1 MLVKQSCA
9 PLNERC
15 SAGWGSCPASRSQR
29 ADHTLLR
36 PLHVECCGLCASQKP
51 LKSHLAAPYS
61 GASPIR
67 LDFLPPPLLC
77 PYPLPPPTPS
87 LSLPPLYPP
96 PPPLLLL
103 FFSSMLDTSV
113 WHVFPIRPVLRYRE
127 TGNHLQPQTH
137 PDAGNWAETVAA
149 QPWRQPQDTVQRRQ
163 PPQASFHQTLPT
175 LPEWAG
181 TCAGREMGW
190 TCLRS
195 LRSDLPAAGVWQLV
209 HENPRKQTL
218 QSESPADME
227 ISP

>member
-1 MLVKQSCA
+1 MTATK
-9 PLNERC
+9 PLTITGSYAGEAKLCPSERKLLC
-15 SAGWGSCPASRSQR
+15 RLGKLPCQQKSESRPHPPPASWHGVLR
-29 ADHTLLR
+29 AVRFTEAPEESPGSSLLCSISR
-36 PLHVECCGLCASQKP
+36 LHLSNLRHRRGLSK
-51 LKSHLAAPYS
+51 
-61 GASPIR
+61 

-87 LSLPPLYPP
+87 LSLPPLYPT

-149 QPWRQPQDTVQRRQ
+149 QPWRQPQDTVQHRQ

-175 LPEWAG
+175 LLEWAG
-181 TCAGREMGW
+181 ACAGRERW
-190 TCLRS
+190 L
-195 LRSDLPAAGVWQLV
+195 
-209 HENPRKQTL
+209 
-218 QSESPADME
+218 DM
-227 ISP
+227 P